1 MGYTTDFLGHFTI
14 TPALNPAELEYLT
27 AFAES
32 RRWDRPGGPY
42 EVPDNPRADEHETG
56 DVERRNRTAPGQPS
70 LYCQW
75 VVCPQGCCL
84 THDGHEKFYAPT
96 QWLEYLIVHFLGP
109 DALAAG
115 SVPGVF
121 DDFTFDHALAGVV
134 VARRRDT
141 RRMWAI
147 RADPVDGLS
156 AETLCDG
163 ESEESV
169 WGPFPFE
176 WEKDRRRRRRSRRP
190 LSVGSV
196 VASPGTGP
204 GN

>member
-14 TPALNPAELEYLT
+14 TPALNPAEVEYLT

-42 EVPDNPRADEHETG
+42 AVPDNPRAEDRQEWAQA
-56 DVERRNRTAPGQPS
+56 DVARRNQIAPGQPS

-75 VVCPQGCCL
+75 VVCPEGCCL
-84 THDGHEKFYAPT
+84 THDGHEKFYAPNA
-96 QWLEYLIVHFLGP
+96 WLRYLQVHFLGP
-109 DALAAG
+109 TALAAAAA
-115 SVPGVF
+115 PDLF
-121 DDFTFDHALAGVV
+121 ADFTFDHELEGVV

-141 RRMWAI
+141 RRMWTL
-147 RADPVDGLS
+147 RAVPGREVV
-156 AETLCDG
+156 EEVLCSG

-176 WEKDRRRRRRSRRP
+176 WEKDRLRRRRNRRP
-190 LSVGSV
+190 LSVGAV
-196 VASPGTGP
+196 VAVDD
-204 GN
+204 